1 MVYNNKCRNCGQ
13 TLRLH
18 ASGLSVTLSG
28 CYFFLLFALLQQQG
42 THVHGSALA
51 RDRGRNTGPD
61 APFKAN
67 GASNGCAHALCNC
80 EQYTYD

>member
-1 MVYNNKCRNCGQ
+1 MSK
-13 TLRLH
+13 LR
-18 ASGLSVTLSG
+18 SGTSTACFGLERHVERLL
-28 CYFFLLFALLQQQG
+28 FFLLFALLQQHG

-61 APFKAN
+61 ASFKAN

-80 EQYTYD
+80 EQYTCD